1 MGEDPKLQD
10 GTPDPVS
17 PEPATAPVNF
27 QPGGD
32 RVPPTPAPSLSAEPA
47 PLGTTTPA
55 PIEVPMSA
63 PPLDIPVEE
72 TLAAQRAYDNETREE
87 PKSYREGATD
97 ETEAHRISVGEG
109 IEFTLDDT
117 NVDDRPPLAVGQLT
131 PAEAAEV
138 PAVKSSRDYNKIA
151 MIVGAVVA
159 VVLLIGLAVMFLRSS
174 GGDSEPTNTDDSKQ
188 AKARL
193 LGVTPVLVDGE
204 AWLRSDSEAEWQ
216 QMTVDSELKEGYA
229 VRTEPASR
237 MVIAFDDGSVLR
249 LDSNSSV
256 VLTSLAN
263 DSVQIEQTSGVV
275 YSRVV
280 ASSRTYTVVAGGNSY
295 EALGTAF
302 STVENESESGVQVYQ
317 SSVKVDD
324 KTIGEGKRYYTK
336 SPSTTLSGQVTD
348 LNIDELVADS
358 FIEWCLSE
366 DEKNAEFKNE
376 LGTLARVKQRSAEM
390 AEEERLEKER
400 LEKEQAEAAE
410 KAAAQKQAEEA
421 AKKEKEQKDAEDK
434 NKQNSG
440 KKVVARGTLS
450 LSASGNKLSWS
461 FTGVA
466 PYGYKVLVSNSNKPT
481 FPKHSVE
488 HTTSTSATVSLNDMV
503 KGTNFVRVCAY
514 TGGTESEPCVNY
526 SNEVTVTKN

>member
-97 ETEAHRISVGEG
+97 ETEAHRISAGEG

-138 PAVKSSRDYNKIA
+138 PAVESSRDYNKIA

-376 LGTLARVKQRSAEM
+376 LGILARVKQRSAEM
-390 AEEERLEKER
+390 AEEERLEKE
-400 LEKEQAEAAE
+400 
-410 KAAAQKQAEEA
+410 
-421 AKKEKEQKDAEDK
+421 QKDAEDK

-440 KKVVARGTLS
+440 KKVVVRGTLS